1 MEWLHAGNHP
11 EFAESRNVGGG
22 DGFNVFDAR
31 AVIALVVPRFGIFIG
46 IQRRPNAV
54 VANRMRE
61 KLQAALVEL
70 RNRGLVTRRLLCAL
84 KIHAAKTKGA
94 VDKMDVAIYKTREY
108 KFSAGVDHSCAHAA
122 HLLDYGV
129 VTDSYNLAAMN
140 GNGLGPRLYWV
151 FRVNAAVHDD
161 DVRRFNHPSLR
172 ARYRGSAEQECERLT
187 NGAKRLIF
195 HPYLPL

>member
-1 MEWLHAGNHP
+1 MPVIAFEENRPIGKDFVQIFLVRKRLGTEHRVIPATAEDPVISRMFSGI
-11 EFAESRNVGGG
+11 FAQTLLNVGG
-22 DGFNVFDAR
+22 V
-31 AVIALVVPRFGIFIG
+31 
-46 IQRRPNAV
+46 
-54 VANRMRE
+54 
-61 KLQAALVEL
+61 
-70 RNRGLVTRRLLCAL
+70 LCAL

-108 KFSAGVDHSCAHAA
+108 KFSAGVDHFCAHAA

-129 VTDSYNLAAMN
+129 VTDSDNLAAMN
-140 GNGLGPRLYWV
+140 GHGLGPRLFWV

-172 ARYRGSAEQECERLT
+172 ARYRGSAEQECERLK